1 VLAHEGLA
9 HWGVALSVCLVGVL
23 AGDTVLYWVGHHW
36 GERILDWWIVRLVL
50 SRAREERLKS
60 AYRRHGVK
68 IVFTARHVMGVRA
81 AAFLTA
87 GIAHVPFWKFLAC
100 DAGAALVSVP
110 LAFGAAFLFTDQI
123 QGILR
128 DVHRVERWLALL
140 LLAAAVV
147 WVAWLVFRRA
157 HHEVD
162 EDDDV
167 AAQDRVPP
175 RML

>member
-1 VLAHEGLA
+1 
-9 HWGVALSVCLVGVL
+9 VCLVGVL

-50 SRAREERLKS
+50 SRAREERLMS

-123 QGILR
+123 QRILR

-157 HHEVD
+157 RHEVD